1 MGAASVFAVR
11 LNGVTAN
18 GARQCVRSAQ
28 SLHLFA
34 RFGGKAED
42 WRTTNALFRGH
53 RAAAEYPKRWI

>member
-1 MGAASVFAVR
+1 MGAASVFAVHPAG
-11 LNGVTAN
+11 LAAH
-18 GARQCVRSAQ
+18 GARRRFRSGQ

-42 WRTTNALFRGH
+42 WRATNALFRGH